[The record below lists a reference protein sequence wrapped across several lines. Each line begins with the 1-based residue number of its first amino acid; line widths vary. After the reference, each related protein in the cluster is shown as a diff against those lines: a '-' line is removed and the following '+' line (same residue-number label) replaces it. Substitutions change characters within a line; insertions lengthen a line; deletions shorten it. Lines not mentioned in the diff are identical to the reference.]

1 MYNYEGKVSQT
12 RGCDECHLHR
22 PDAPVVDQWT
32 YRKKILAPPC
42 LGEALRR
49 EILVNILIFM
59 VWV

>member
-1 MYNYEGKVSQT
+1 MEVKTPKPG
-12 RGCDECHLHR
+12 
-22 PDAPVVDQWT
+22 DAMNATFTGRTLPVNQWT

-59 VWV
+59 VPE